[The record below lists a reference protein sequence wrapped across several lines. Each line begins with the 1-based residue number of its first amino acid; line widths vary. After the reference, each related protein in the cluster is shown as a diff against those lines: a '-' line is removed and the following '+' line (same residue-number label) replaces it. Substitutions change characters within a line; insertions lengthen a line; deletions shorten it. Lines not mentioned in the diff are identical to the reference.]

1 VAQPV
6 QPTKLPIAAD
16 GRSAYTV
23 AEQAVRAAAAPIV
36 ANIAQM
42 ALPEGQRTVHVSHKD
57 GWNNLVT
64 DVDRAAEDT
73 LLAVITSAFPTDAIV
88 AEESGSRAGTSGYSW
103 IVDPLDGTR
112 NFTSA
117 NPHVCVNL
125 ALTDGDHLVL
135 GLTYDPLREELFH
148 AIEGGGAFLNG
159 ERISVSEQ
167 TDLRECV
174 LGADMGYLG
183 DEGKLLLEMLRDLWP
198 GVQSVRMAGSA
209 ALGVAYAAAGRF
221 ELYVHHYV
229 QPWDIAPGLLL
240 VREAGGIAT
249 DLRGAYG
256 MPASGCIIAA
266 APGVHAAFLA
276 ATDGMPWRASQQPQ
290 QT

>member
-1 VAQPV
+1 MARKVKVACAQ
-6 QPTKLPIAAD
+6 QGPIHIAD
-16 GRSAYTV
+16 SRESVV
-23 AEQAVRAAAAPIV
+23 AR
-36 ANIAQM
+36 
-42 ALPEGQRTVHVSHKD
+42 
-57 GWNNLVT
+57 
-64 DVDRAAEDT
+64 
-73 LLAVITSAFPTDAIV
+73 
-88 AEESGSRAGTSGYSW
+88 
-103 IVDPLDGTR
+103 
-112 NFTSA
+112 
-117 NPHVCVNL
+117 
-125 ALTDGDHLVL
+125 
-135 GLTYDPLREELFH
+135 
-148 AIEGGGAFLNG
+148 
-159 ERISVSEQ
+159 
-167 TDLRECV
+167 
-174 LGADMGYLG
+174 
-183 DEGKLLLEMLRDLWP
+183 LLEMLRDLWP